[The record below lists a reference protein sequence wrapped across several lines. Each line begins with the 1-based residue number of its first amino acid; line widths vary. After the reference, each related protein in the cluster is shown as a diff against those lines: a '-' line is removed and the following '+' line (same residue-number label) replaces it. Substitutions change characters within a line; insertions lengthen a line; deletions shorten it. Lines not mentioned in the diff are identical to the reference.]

1 MENIIKRWKEL
12 NLENAVLEFY
22 CGGDSMGDTTWYL
35 KNKEGVNVNDEEIES
50 WLNDEVY
57 NQVEFYVNSDGH
69 YQGEAGTVTVELETN
84 GDDEDFTFSKSSQ
97 TEWSESVENDVFIEL
112 TNDEVDFIN
121 KNVSNINGSNDSN
134 LVFNYKSDFIMTD
147 KLEEVSNGLSK
158 KIDDAVMDYRPNID
172 DESELQDWYSFTTN
186 DEGEELTIV
195 DNELKIRVVNNVT
208 EFRDE

>member
-12 NLENAVLEFY
+12 NLENAVLDFN

-35 KNKEGVNVNDEEIES
+35 KNKEGVDVNDEEIES
-50 WLNDEVY
+50 WLDDEVY
-57 NQVEFYVNSDGH
+57 KQVEFYVNSDGH
-69 YQGEAGTVTVELETN
+69 YQGEAGTVTVELEN
-84 GDDEDFTFSKSSQ
+84 DETFTFTKSSQ
-97 TEWSESVENDVFIEL
+97 TEWTENVQNDIFIEL
-112 TNDEVDFIN
+112 TNDEIDFIN

-147 KLEEVSNGLSK
+147 KLEEVSKGLSK

-172 DESELQDWYSFTTN
+172 DESELQDWYTFTTN
-186 DEGEELTIV
+186 GEGEELTIV
-195 DNELKIRVVNNVT
+195 DNELKVIIDNNVT

>member
-12 NLENAVLEFY
+12 NLENAVLDFN

-35 KNKEGVNVNDEEIES
+35 KNNEGVDVNDEEIES

-57 NQVEFYVNSDGH
+57 KQVEFYVNSDGH
-69 YQGEAGTVTVELETN
+69 YQGEVGTVTVELEN
-84 GDDEDFTFSKSSQ
+84 DETFTFSKSSQ
-97 TEWSESVENDVFIEL
+97 SEWTENVQNDIFIEL
-112 TNDEVDFIN
+112 TNDEIDFIN
-121 KNVSNINGSNDSN
+121 KNVSNINGSNDSD

-158 KIDDAVMDYRPNID
+158 KIDDAVMDYRPDID
-172 DESELQDWYSFTTN
+172 DESELQDWYTFTTN
-186 DEGEELTIV
+186 GEGEELTIV
-195 DNELKIRVVNNVT
+195 DNELKIIIDNSFT

>member
-12 NLENAVLEFY
+12 NLENAVLDFN

-35 KNKEGVNVNDEEIES
+35 KNKEGVDVNDEEIES
-50 WLNDEVY
+50 WLDNEVY

-69 YQGEAGTVTVELETN
+69 YNGEAGTVTVELEN
-84 GDDEDFTFSKSSQ
+84 DETFTFSKSSQ
-97 TEWSESVENDVFIEL
+97 SEWTENVQNDIFIEL
-112 TNDEVDFIN
+112 TNDEIDFIN
-121 KNVSNINGSNDSN
+121 KNVSNINGSNDSD

-158 KIDDAVMDYRPNID
+158 KIDDAVMRYSPDID

-186 DEGEELTIV
+186 GEGEELTIV
-195 DNELKIRVVNNVT
+195 DNELKIIIDNSFT

>member
-12 NLENAVLEFY
+12 NLENAVLDFN

-35 KNKEGVNVNDEEIES
+35 KNKEGVDVNDEEIES
-50 WLNDEVY
+50 WLDNEVY

-69 YQGEAGTVTVELETN
+69 YNGEAGTVTVELEN
-84 GDDEDFTFSKSSQ
+84 DETFTFSKSSQ
-97 TEWSESVENDVFIEL
+97 SEWTENVQNDIFIEL
-112 TNDEVDFIN
+112 TNDEIDFIN
-121 KNVSNINGSNDSN
+121 KNVSNINGSNDSD

-158 KIDDAVMDYRPNID
+158 KIDDAVMGYSPDID

-186 DEGEELTIV
+186 GEGEELTIV
-195 DNELKIRVVNNVT
+195 DNELKIIIDNSFT

>member
-12 NLENAVLEFY
+12 NLENAVLDFN
-22 CGGDSMGDTTWYL
+22 CGGDCMGDTTWYL
-35 KNKEGVNVNDEEIES
+35 KNKEGVDVNDEEIES
-50 WLNDEVY
+50 WLDDEVY
-57 NQVEFYVNSDGH
+57 KQVEFYVNSDGH
-69 YQGEAGTVTVELETN
+69 YQGEVGTVTVELEN
-84 GDDEDFTFSKSSQ
+84 DETFTFSKSSQ
-97 TEWSESVENDVFIEL
+97 SEWTENVQNDIFIEL
-112 TNDEVDFIN
+112 TNDEIDFIN

-172 DESELQDWYSFTTN
+172 DESELQDWYTFTTN
-186 DEGEELTIV
+186 GEGEELTIV
-195 DNELKIRVVNNVT
+195 DNELKVIIDNSFT

>member
-12 NLENAVLEFY
+12 NLENAVLDFN
-22 CGGDSMGDTTWYL
+22 CGGDCMGDTTWYL
-35 KNKEGVNVNDEEIES
+35 KNKEGVDVNDEEIES
-50 WLNDEVY
+50 WLDDEVY
-57 NQVEFYVNSDGH
+57 KRVEFYVNSDGH
-69 YQGEAGTVTVELETN
+69 YNGEAGTVTVELEN
-84 GDDEDFTFSKSSQ
+84 DETFTFSKSSQ
-97 TEWSESVENDVFIEL
+97 SEWTENVQNDIFIEL
-112 TNDEVDFIN
+112 TNDEIDFIN

-172 DESELQDWYSFTTN
+172 DESELQDWYTFTTN
-186 DEGEELTIV
+186 GEGEELTIV
-195 DNELKIRVVNNVT
+195 DNELKVIIDNSFT

>member
-1 MENIIKRWKEL
+1 MEQIIKRWKEL
-12 NLENAVLEFY
+12 NLENAVLEFN
-22 CGGDSMGDTTWYL
+22 CGGDCMGDTTWYL
-35 KNKEGVNVNDEEIES
+35 KNKEGVNVKDEEIES

-69 YQGEAGTVTVELETN
+69 YQGEAGTVTVELEIN
-84 GDDEDFTFSKSSQ
+84 GDDEEFTFIKSSQ
-97 TEWSESVENDVFIEL
+97 TEWSESVQNDVFIEL

-121 KNVSNINGSNDSN
+121 KNVLNINGGDFNTN
-134 LVFNYKSDFIMTD
+134 FNYKRDFIMTD
-147 KLEEVSNGLSK
+147 KIEEVFNGLSK
-158 KIDDAVMDYRPNID
+158 KIDEAAIDYKPDIA

-195 DNELKIRVVNNVT
+195 DNKLKIRVVNNVT